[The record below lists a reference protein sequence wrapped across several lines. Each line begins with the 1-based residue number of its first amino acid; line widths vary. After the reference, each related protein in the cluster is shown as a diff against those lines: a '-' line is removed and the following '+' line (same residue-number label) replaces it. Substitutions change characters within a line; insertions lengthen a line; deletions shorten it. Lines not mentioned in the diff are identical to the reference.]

1 MPRLS
6 LGLGAQSIR
15 KVGGSPIPSSGL
27 SLWLKADVGVTSSQ
41 TLFISQVILTG
52 FTGIYSGANGTY
64 NGNSEDQYFEQT
76 SGLFYI
82 SGNTL
87 LEVSSDIPIATN
99 SNNYQGAWTPTTYLS
114 TITLSN
120 AGVTLANGTYTRN
133 DSQIDIEYLPFLK
146 SGGNIFWDDELIA
159 WLANNAIIGNDLYRN
174 YSLTFDEDWSIENGA
189 GPQPDA
195 TYSNSSRNVGSPTT
209 STITGVYPVNSWAD
223 QSGNG
228 KNAYPN
234 NGYPSLT
241 TIGSNSFIQFPALA
255 DMSFSPIWG
264 TGIIGTIII
273 VAHFTSSSSRGN
285 IFRHDTNNYS
295 FQFGRGISGTNAF
308 FLNQDTDPLTNYVIS
323 NVNVGN
329 NSKNILTA
337 TFSTSTSSLFLN
349 GTSCGSGSGVN
360 VNGVGNG
367 YLGASIWSSDTY
379 KIGEV
384 IIYNRVIT
392 TTERQQ
398 VEAYLNT
405 KYAIY

>member
-1 MPRLS
+1 MK
-6 LGLGAQSIR
+6 LGLGLSLANR
-15 KVGGSPIPSSGL
+15 GGAGGLSSPIPSAGL
-27 SLWLKADVGVTSSQ
+27 SLWLKADAGVTSSQ
-41 TLFISQVILTG
+41 TPFISQVILTG
-52 FTGIYSGANGTY
+52 FTGIYASANGTY
-64 NGNSEDQYFEQT
+64 NGNSEDQYFEHT

-82 SGNTL
+82 EGNTL
-87 LEVSSDIPIATN
+87 FEASMGIPIATN
-99 SNNYQGAWTPTTYLS
+99 SNNYQGAWTPVQYFS

-120 AGVTLANGTYTRN
+120 AGTTSVNGVYTRTE
-133 DSQIDIEYLPFLK
+133 SYDIEFSPFLA
-146 SGGNIFWDDELIA
+146 SGGRSISWDDEA
-159 WLANNAIIGNDLYRN
+159 LYWTTQGGYYLN
-174 YSLTFDEDWSIENGA
+174 YSEAFDEEWSNENGA

-195 TYSNSSRNVGSPTT
+195 VYSNSSRNVGSPT

-234 NGYPSLT
+234 NGYQSLT
-241 TIGSNSFIQFPALA
+241 TIGSNSFIQFLASA
-255 DMSFSPIWG
+255 DMAFSPIWE

-360 VNGVGNG
+360 LNGVGNG
-367 YLGASIWSSDTY
+367 YLGASISSSDTY

-398 VEAYLNT
+398 VEAYLNA